1 MSVRF
6 GEVFFW
12 VAMLRIGAIASELHS
27 WLIPW
32 IKCQVIEFKSRIH
45 TSEVTIMQGV
55 PSKQPVD
62 SAARKALDRIYLAA
76 AALGA
81 TCIALIAVL
90 MVAQSLGRQFGF
102 TTGAVN
108 DIVSWLCA
116 AAAFFTMAHA
126 FKHGDFVRV
135 TLLLEQMGVA
145 TRRKLELGSLS
156 IAVVACGYLAFWA
169 CRFTFQS
176 WEFNEPAQGLLP
188 IPIWIPQSSFAL
200 GAVLL
205 LVAVIDEFV
214 IVVRGGVPTFVRLVA
229 ERHAKGDFSSD
240 L

>member
-1 MSVRF
+1 M
-6 GEVFFW
+6 
-12 VAMLRIGAIASELHS
+12 MHS
-27 WLIPW
+27 SPGN
-32 IKCQVIEFKSRIH
+32 RA
-45 TSEVTIMQGV
+45 
-55 PSKQPVD
+55 VD
-62 SAARKALDRIYLAA
+62 SAGRKALDRIYLAA

-81 TCIALIAVL
+81 TCIALISVL

-135 TLLLEQMGVA
+135 TLVLERVSA
-145 TRRKLELGSLS
+145 TARRRLELGSLF
-156 IAVVACGYLAFWA
+156 IAVVACSYLAFWA

-188 IPIWIPQSSFAL
+188 LPIWIPQSSFAL

-205 LVAVIDEFV
+205 LVAVVDEFV
-214 IVVRGGVPTFVRLVA
+214 IVVRGGVPTFVRLVE
-229 ERHAKGDFSSD
+229 ERHAKGDFSSEV
-240 L
+240 

>member
-1 MSVRF
+1 M
-6 GEVFFW
+6 
-12 VAMLRIGAIASELHS
+12 MHS
-27 WLIPW
+27 SPGN
-32 IKCQVIEFKSRIH
+32 R
-45 TSEVTIMQGV
+45 
-55 PSKQPVD
+55 PVD
-62 SAARKALDRIYLAA
+62 SAGRKALDRIYLAA

-81 TCIALIAVL
+81 TCIALISVL

-135 TLLLEQMGVA
+135 TLVLERVSA
-145 TRRKLELGSLS
+145 TARRRLELGSLF
-156 IAVVACGYLAFWA
+156 IAVVACSYLAFWA

-176 WEFNEPAQGLLP
+176 WEFSEPAQGLLP

-205 LVAVIDEFV
+205 LVAVVDEFV
-214 IVVRGGVPTFVRLVA
+214 IVVRGGVPTFVRLVE
-229 ERHAKGDFSSD
+229 ERHAKGDFSSEV
-240 L
+240 